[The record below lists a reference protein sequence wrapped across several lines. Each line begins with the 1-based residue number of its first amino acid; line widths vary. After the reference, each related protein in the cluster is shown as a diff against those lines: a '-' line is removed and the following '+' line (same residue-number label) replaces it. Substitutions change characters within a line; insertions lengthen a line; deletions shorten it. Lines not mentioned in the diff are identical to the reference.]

1 VAAPTDP
8 SPRRGPEVKI
18 CGLTRP
24 VDAVEA
30 GRLGC
35 HYLGVVFAGGPRQ
48 VDPAAARAI
57 VAVASGIPVF
67 GVFGKQAGD
76 EILRL
81 RDATGVRGAQLHGG
95 GSPELVARLRQE
107 GLLVLLV
114 VHLAGPAD
122 LALLD
127 PEGDPELPVLIEP
140 RVAGQ
145 LGGTG
150 VAVPRELAVLARS
163 RLGTRKMFLAGG
175 LTAETV
181 QAAVA
186 AARPD
191 AVDVSSG
198 VEQIPGIKDH
208 ARLARFMEAVAWR

>member
-1 VAAPTDP
+1 M
-8 SPRRGPEVKI
+8 KI

-24 VDAVEA
+24 ADAAEA
-30 GRLGC
+30 VRLGAA
-35 HYLGVVFAGGPRQ
+35 YLGVVFAGGPRK
-48 VDPAAARAI
+48 VEADAARAI
-57 VAVASGIPVF
+57 VAGAPGIPVF
-67 GVFGKQAGD
+67 GVFGNQNGD

-81 RDATGVRGAQLHGG
+81 RDASGIRGAQLHGG
-95 GSPELVARLRQE
+95 GSPALVARLRRE
-107 GLLVLLV
+107 GLLVLSV
-114 VHLAGPAD
+114 VHLAGEAD

-127 PEGDPELPVLIEP
+127 PAGDPAVPILVEP

-145 LGGTG
+145 SGGTG
-150 VAVPRELAVLARS
+150 VPVPLALAALARG
-163 RLGTRKMFLAGG
+163 RLGARRMFLAGG
-175 LTAETV
+175 LTPETV